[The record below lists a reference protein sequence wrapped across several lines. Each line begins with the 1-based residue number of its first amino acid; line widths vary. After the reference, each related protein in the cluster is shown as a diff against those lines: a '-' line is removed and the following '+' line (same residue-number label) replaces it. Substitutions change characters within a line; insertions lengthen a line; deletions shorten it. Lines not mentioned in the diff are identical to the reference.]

1 MKRREKNGIRLT
13 WGFLLGQH
21 VCWVEIFNVDGAG
34 VHQQWLPVDLEDYN
48 VQDYYQEEDEDA
60 DEEDD
65 ENGDE
70 DDEDDEDG
78 DNDLGESVME
88 EDANECE

>member
-1 MKRREKNGIRLT
+1 M
-13 WGFLLGQH
+13 
-21 VCWVEIFNVDGAG
+21 
-34 VHQQWLPVDLEDYN
+34 
-48 VQDYYQEEDEDA
+48 QDYYQEEDEDA

-65 ENGDE
+65 EDGDE
-70 DDEDDEDG
+70 DDEDGGEVDEDG

>member
-1 MKRREKNGIRLT
+1 M
-13 WGFLLGQH
+13 
-21 VCWVEIFNVDGAG
+21 
-34 VHQQWLPVDLEDYN
+34 
-48 VQDYYQEEDEDA
+48 QDYYQEEDEDA

-65 ENGDE
+65 EDG
-70 DDEDDEDG
+70 DEDDEDG

>member
-1 MKRREKNGIRLT
+1 M
-13 WGFLLGQH
+13 
-21 VCWVEIFNVDGAG
+21 
-34 VHQQWLPVDLEDYN
+34 
-48 VQDYYQEEDEDA
+48 QDYYQEEDEDA
-60 DEEDD
+60 DE
-65 ENGDE
+65 E

>member
-1 MKRREKNGIRLT
+1 M
-13 WGFLLGQH
+13 
-21 VCWVEIFNVDGAG
+21 
-34 VHQQWLPVDLEDYN
+34 
-48 VQDYYQEEDEDA
+48 QDYYQEEDEDA

-65 ENGDE
+65 EEG
-70 DDEDDEDG
+70 DEDDEDG